1 MLVYQRVTCSGPVK
15 QKKTFQKKTVP
26 NPHLGRTVWIGGPQR
41 ISLLLA
47 GGESQNKPHCITHW
61 IGLRENLQETMV
73 FTIKYR
79 AFLYIFP
86 SCNSMNYN
94 LCLPFGD
101 NLYYKGLKI
110 GVYRLDFI
118 VASIFMSLSGSI
130 YVNFQSYACI

>member
-1 MLVYQRVTCSGPVK
+1 
-15 QKKTFQKKTVP
+15 
-26 NPHLGRTVWIGGPQR
+26 
-41 ISLLLA
+41 
-47 GGESQNKPHCITHW
+47 
-61 IGLRENLQETMV
+61 
-73 FTIKYR
+73 
-79 AFLYIFP
+79 
-86 SCNSMNYN
+86 MNYN